1 MPALFLMDS
10 VVSGISICTHGLA
23 AMLLAAAT
31 MQAHAQAASSP
42 SQRGAQIAQS
52 GGQQGVPACVSCH
65 GAQGEGNGDIYPPL
79 AGQPAAY
86 LQRQLEA
93 FASNLRKNP
102 QMAPIAKGLTE
113 QERVDV
119 AAFYASL
126 PSPVRPVQG
135 PLPTSKDGN
144 GAWLAERGRWEAGIP
159 ACSKCHGPGGAGVG
173 NDFPAIAHLSEG
185 YMNAQVKAW
194 NAGSRDA
201 GPLGLMGSVAKKLTA
216 QDIADVAAYYRALQQ
231 SQ

>member
-1 MPALFLMDS
+1 MPACF
-10 VVSGISICTHGLA
+10 
-23 AMLLAAAT
+23 
-31 MQAHAQAASSP
+31 
-42 SQRGAQIAQS
+42 
-52 GGQQGVPACVSCH
+52 SCH
-65 GAQGEGNGDIYPPL
+65 GAQGEGSDIYPPL
-79 AGQPAAY
+79 AGQPAGY

-93 FASNLRKNP
+93 FASNQRKNP

-126 PSPVRPVQG
+126 PSLVKPVQG
-135 PLPTSKDGN
+135 ALPTSKDSN
-144 GAWLAERGRWEAGIP
+144 GAWLAERGRWEEGIP

-201 GPLGLMGSVAKKLTA
+201 GPQGLMGSVAKKLTA